1 MRTEIVYE
9 DEDILVCYK
18 PAGLAVQ
25 AGRVG
30 QADMVSELKNY
41 LAGRQRTVPQG
52 AGQQRA
58 GKQTGG
64 APYLGLVHRLDQ
76 PVEGL
81 LVFGKTKKAAGE
93 LSAQLG
99 TGILNK
105 QYYAVICGQP
115 DEKSGELV
123 DYLCKTA
130 DHRAR
135 VVTDRKER
143 EETGAKRGVL
153 QYRMLES
160 REVLANG
167 VEHLISLMEIHI
179 DTGRF
184 HQIRAQMAYAGF
196 PLLGDRKY
204 GDVGALALSAELGI
218 SNAALCAFQA
228 AFQHPVTHKKM
239 SFTAKPRGKA
249 FSFFTNMEFIGD
261 VIIEK

>member
-1 MRTEIVYE
+1 MKTEIVYE

-41 LAGRQRTVPQG
+41 LAGEQRTVRQG

-58 GKQTGG
+58 AKQIGA

-93 LSAQLG
+93 LSSQLG
-99 TGILNK
+99 TGSLNK

-115 DEKSGELV
+115 HEKSGELV
-123 DYLCKTA
+123 DYLSKTA

-143 EETGAKRGVL
+143 EETGAKPAVL

-160 REVLANG
+160 RAVLGNG
-167 VEHLISLMEIHI
+167 MEHLISLMEIHI

-184 HQIRAQMAYAGF
+184 HQIRAQMAHAGF

-204 GDVGALALSAELGI
+204 GDDGALALSAELGI
-218 SNAALCAFQA
+218 SNAALCACQV
-228 AFQHPVTHKKM
+228 AFHHPVTHKKM
-239 SFTAKPRGKA
+239 NFTVKPRGKA
-249 FSFFTNMEFIGD
+249 FSDFHKMEFNGD
-261 VIIEK
+261 AVIEK